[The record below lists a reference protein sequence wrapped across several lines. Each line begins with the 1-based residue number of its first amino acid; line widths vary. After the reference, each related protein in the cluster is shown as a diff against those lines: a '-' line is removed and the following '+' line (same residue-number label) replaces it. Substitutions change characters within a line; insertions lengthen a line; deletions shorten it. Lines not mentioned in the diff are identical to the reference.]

1 MKRSG
6 IPSRSSPSPST
17 RLGDWFRRAAVA
29 ALIPLAASHEILAAD
44 GSKTGLVDLGRTDP
58 RWKGFQAPSGFRLE
72 VVTKDQMLESPSA
85 MAFDDSGNAYV
96 AEISP
101 AGRTFDVWDSIPLPD
116 GGKAR
121 VRRRRKSSTDLIK
134 RLTDTDR
141 DGHYDASEV
150 VVEGVER
157 PSSLLWIKNA
167 LYVTALGRLERWSD
181 ADGDG
186 RFETRT
192 ILIDGFGAVDARGLS
207 GLSLGADGA
216 LYLTTGD
223 NDSHAFTLDG
233 KARVNLERTGGLFR
247 CKLDGSDLHLVAS
260 GFRNPRGNVA
270 FDADFQPIL
279 IDDDGSDGSKLAGVR
294 LIQPNER
301 GDYGWRVLPG
311 PSETPDLELGAVD
324 GERPGKLAGFARI
337 GQGAPSSTVV
347 YNGTLLPEACRGLVI
362 AADPA
367 RRSIRGFKLAQQGS
381 LPSLV
386 GETTLLVADDGFCP
400 EQVVVGADSALYILD
415 RRDPSNPSSG
425 RILRLTGSADSGP
438 TAAAAASPPNN
449 WERIIGLPPDQLFFK
464 ILPGAD
470 HGAAER
476 ALRELVDRGV
486 NSRPTLLAYAAN
498 ATLPSHVRL
507 LGIQGARQFWSDE
520 VEANMVNLL
529 VDPQPEVRR
538 LAAQVLAQEPKQAI
552 PRLVPILLDRLGDP
566 DGRVIREVALAIGKH
581 GETNPRNPAAVLIRR
596 LYAHPQ
602 ADAATRDAVLRGVE
616 RLGDVGVDEVALAV
630 RTRRGVEREQAIRL
644 YSALRSAHAAEELAG
659 LVKIP
664 DLTGS
669 ERSALIRQ
677 FADFPA
683 EFHASTTGLVDW
695 VGKHPEVEPVVKLA
709 ALDTCRL
716 VGNPASGLI
725 LALLDD
731 DDESVRVAATNLAA
745 KTRPPGAMA
754 KLATRLVDDQRSNT
768 ERLTVARSLRWGG
781 PSGFAALDAAYLG
794 SENAEFRRASL
805 RSMADADRAKAL
817 AALTAALSGPDP
829 ITRFE
834 AIAILGE
841 TPGGARDVGKA
852 YLDGTLTRSD
862 LPMVLQALRPHEAN
876 KEVRP
881 VLLAVTD
888 HAGRGPSALASSAI
902 RLRAV
907 ESGNPWAGLEVFF
920 RSSARCASCH
930 QVGGKGGRSGPPLDL
945 DAHGLSAEKLVE
957 AIQQPNREIKP
968 GYEAARLA
976 LAHSVAPNPA
986 PLAGVDRSRITP
998 DPTKRPAMP
1007 PGLDLELTPQEL
1019 ADLVAFLLD
1028 STAQGAVKQGGVVAV
1043 DRWVVA
1049 GPFAPGADSSR
1060 ASLDR
1065 VDLNKSLAGQDG
1077 RALNW
1082 LALSASTTGR
1092 IDLGG
1097 LLGSRPGRAYA
1108 ASEVRGNGS
1117 QTAWLYASTQGGAR
1131 VYLNGAKVADLP
1143 DRSTTFAPSET
1154 SEGPTELTRLTLKP
1168 GWNLVMVAFDSPASG
1183 EPWATFRVASPK
1195 PIEVRAPRNDP

>member
-6 IPSRSSPSPST
+6 IPSRPASSAST
-17 RLGDWFRRAAVA
+17 RLGDWLRRAAVA
-29 ALIPLAASHEILAAD
+29 ALIPLVASRFVLAAD
-44 GSKTGLVDLGRTDP
+44 GPKTGLVDLGRTDP

-72 VVTKDQMLESPSA
+72 VVTKDLMIESPSA
-85 MAFDDSGNAYV
+85 MAFDDSGRAYV

-101 AGRTFDVWDSIPLPD
+101 KGRSFDVWDSIPLPD
-116 GGKAR
+116 GGKTR
-121 VRRRRKSSTDLIK
+121 IRRRRKSNTDLIK
-134 RLTDTDR
+134 RLTDSDG
-141 DGHYDASEV
+141 DGHYDSSEV
-150 VVEGVER
+150 VVEGVEQ
-157 PSSLLWIKNA
+157 PSALLWIKNA
-167 LYVTALGRLERWSD
+167 LYVTALGRLERWND

-207 GLSLGADGA
+207 GLTLGADGS

-223 NDSHAFTLDG
+223 NDSHAFTPDG
-233 KARVNLERTGGLFR
+233 KARVNLARTGGLFR
-247 CKLDGSDLHLVAS
+247 CELDGSDLQLVAS
-260 GFRNPRGNVA
+260 GFRNPRGNVV

-279 IDDDGSDGSKLAGVR
+279 VDDDGSDGSKVAGVR
-294 LIQPNER
+294 LIQPTER

-311 PSETPDLELGAVD
+311 PSEAPDLELGAVD
-324 GERPGKLAGFARI
+324 GERPGKLTGFARI
-337 GQGAPSSTVV
+337 GQGALSSTVV

-367 RRSIRGFKLAQQGS
+367 RRSIRGFKLAQRGS

-386 GETTLLVADDGFCP
+386 GEITLLVAEDEFRP

-415 RRDPSNPSSG
+415 RRDPTNPSSG

-438 TAAAAASPPNN
+438 TAAPSPPNN
-449 WERIIGLPPDQLFFK
+449 WERITGMPPDQLLLK
-464 ILPGAD
+464 VLPGVD
-470 HGAAER
+470 YGAAER

-486 NSRPTLLAYAAN
+486 NSRPTLLAHAAN
-498 ATLPSHVRL
+498 TTLSNHVRM
-507 LGIQGARQFWSDE
+507 LGIQGARRLWNDE

-538 LAAQVLAQEPKQAI
+538 LAAQVLAQEPKQTI
-552 PRLVPILLDRLGDP
+552 PRLVPILLDRLEDP

-581 GETNPRNPAAVLIRR
+581 GQTNPRNPGAVLIRW
-596 LYAHPQ
+596 LYAHAQ
-602 ADAATRDAVLRGVE
+602 ADAATRDAVLRAVE
-616 RLGDVGVDEVALAV
+616 HLGDVGVDEVALAV
-630 RTRRGVEREQAIRL
+630 RTRRGVEREQAVRL
-644 YSALRSAHAAEELAG
+644 YAALRSAHAAEELAG

-677 FADFPA
+677 FADFPP
-683 EFHASTTGLVDW
+683 EFNVSTTGLVDW
-695 VGKHPEVEPVVKLA
+695 VGKHPEVDPVVKLA

-725 LALLDD
+725 LALFDD
-731 DDESVRVAATNLAA
+731 DDESVRITATNLAA
-745 KTRPPGAMA
+745 RTRPPGAMA
-754 KLATRLVDDQRSNT
+754 KLATRLGDDQRSNP
-768 ERLTVARSLRWGG
+768 ERLAVARGLRWGG

-817 AALTAALSGPDP
+817 AALTAALAGADP
-829 ITRFE
+829 MTRVE

-841 TPGGARDVGKA
+841 TPSGALAVGKA

-862 LPMVLQALRPHEAN
+862 LPMVLQALRPHETN

-888 HAGRGPSALASSAI
+888 HATRGPSALASSAV

-907 ESGNPWAGLEVFF
+907 ESGNPWAGLELFF

-930 QVGGKGGRSGPPLDL
+930 QVGGKGERSGPPLDF

-957 AIQQPNREIKP
+957 AIQQPSREIKP
-968 GYEAARLA
+968 GFEPARLA
-976 LAHSVAPNPA
+976 PAHSASSNPA
-986 PLAGVDRSRITP
+986 PLAGVDRSRINP

-1007 PGLDLELTPQEL
+1007 TGLDLELTPQEL

-1028 STAQGAVKQGGVVAV
+1028 STAQGAVKQGGFVAV

-1049 GPFAPGADSSR
+1049 GPFAPGADSTR
-1060 ASLDR
+1060 TPLDR
-1065 VDLNKSLAGQDG
+1065 VDLNKTLAGQEG
-1077 RALNW
+1077 RPLNW
-1082 LALSASTTGR
+1082 LPLNASTTGR

-1097 LLGSRPGRAYA
+1097 LLGARPGRAYA
-1108 ASEVRGNGS
+1108 ASQVRANS
-1117 QTAWLYASTQGGAR
+1117 AQTAWLCASTRGGAR
-1131 VYLNGAKVADLP
+1131 VYLNGGKVADLP
-1143 DRSTTFAPSET
+1143 DRSMTFATPET
-1154 SEGPTELTRLTLKP
+1154 SEGATEMARLTLKP
-1168 GWNLVMVAFDSPASG
+1168 GWNLVMVAFDPPASG